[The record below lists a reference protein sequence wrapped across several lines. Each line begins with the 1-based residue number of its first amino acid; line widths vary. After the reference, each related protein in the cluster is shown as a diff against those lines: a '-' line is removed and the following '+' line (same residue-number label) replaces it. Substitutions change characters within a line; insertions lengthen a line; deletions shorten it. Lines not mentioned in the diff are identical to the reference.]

1 MTTILFILAGFI
13 QLFFLFVIIKQ
24 YRQSGSV
31 YLAFPML
38 IVGALVADNWI
49 VGFGKFIGEGSLLM
63 FLNSIRFITHALFTS
78 FGMIFAFGILKRIGV
93 GFAQKKSVHIAVCI
107 FAVLA
112 TLLGIYM
119 DVYRLELGVVAEF
132 GTLRYKNIGLGIPPI
147 PAIITIIF
155 FIVSGIIIWIKT
167 KSPWMFLGSLVMFIL
182 APLGFRIPILG
193 NIGEIAFVG
202 AMIFG
207 EKTAFDNKK
216 LSFK

>member
-1 MTTILFILAGFI
+1 MTTILFISAGFI
-13 QLFFLFVIIKQ
+13 QLILLFVLIKQ
-24 YRQSGSV
+24 YKQSGSS

-49 VGFGKFIGEGSLLM
+49 VGFGSFIGEGNVLM

-93 GFAQKKSVHIAVCI
+93 GFAQKNSVHIAVCI
-107 FAVLA
+107 FAVLV

-119 DVYRLELGVVAEF
+119 DVYKLQLGLIAEF
-132 GTLRYKNIGLGIPPI
+132 GTIRYKNVGLAIPPI

-155 FIVSGIIIWIKT
+155 FIIVGTIVWVKT
-167 KSPWMFLGSLVMFIL
+167 KSPWMFLGSLIMFIL

-202 AMIFG
+202 AMISG
-207 EKTAFDNKK
+207 EKTAHKK
-216 LSFK
+216 ERDR